1 MTSSTSWRR
10 CLWNWELNEETCMLP
25 ITGMLAESWRSVFKG
40 SEWYFL
46 TVSAVSAQDTY
57 PWTINTKDLSENS
70 NFTPNQDWPMR
81 NPLAGAWWKKQPV
94 ALLTSTNGFNRRPEP
109 LPAHQLSD
117 LVEWRAQRAH
127 SSVSLQRAGN
137 KDHHQIS
144 PNCYKNRLWGRQLSI
159 VSASVLLLFHYWTS
173 FNQLPKWNTTWNC
186 LMPAINNS

>member
-1 MTSSTSWRR
+1 MKLRIEWRDVHASNNWNVSWVMTLCFQGEWVVLPHSKCRSEVPRTLILEQLTPRTLVKIPTSHQIRTGQWEILLQVPDERNS
-10 CLWNWELNEETCMLP
+10 LWPCSP
-25 ITGMLAESWRSVFKG
+25 
-40 SEWYFL
+40 
-46 TVSAVSAQDTY
+46 
-57 PWTINTKDLSENS
+57 
-70 NFTPNQDWPMR
+70 
-81 NPLAGAWWKKQPV
+81 PLM
-94 ALLTSTNGFNRRPEP
+94 GFNRRPEP

-173 FNQLPKWNTTWNC
+173 FNRLPKWNTTWNC